1 MTLEHNTLPKPGSK
15 RVESHH
21 LSVHSLV
28 ETNSDQHSA
37 FHLVIQAPLES
48 TLSQQIK
55 MKLLDQLLG
64 EMFFDALRTEQQ
76 LGYSVFAHYDRVR
89 KVDYFNFVVQSN
101 VLEPNGVEE
110 RVGDFI
116 LKALEEL
123 EDMDEKEFKE
133 LKKGLEVIITANYN
147 NLVEEAEDY
156 AREIERQSFLFDKSN

>member
-1 MTLEHNTLPKPGSK
+1 
-15 RVESHH
+15 
-21 LSVHSLV
+21 
-28 ETNSDQHSA
+28 
-37 FHLVIQAPLES
+37 
-48 TLSQQIK
+48 

-76 LGYSVFAHYDRVR
+76 LGYTVFAHYDKIR
-89 KVDYFNFVVQSN
+89 KTDFFNFVVQSN
-101 VLEPNGVEE
+101 ILEPNGIEE
-110 RVGDFI
+110 RVADFI

-156 AREIERQSFLFDKSN
+156 AREIERQTFRFDKSN